1 MAIRVQFRRGTTNE
15 HSTFTGVAGEV
26 TVNTENKSLVVHDGS
41 TAGGSEVIF
50 KNLTDTPTDYGTAN
64 QVLTTSGS
72 ALSWSSLGSTYQT
85 ISPTNTD
92 PSYTWDE
99 ASNPA
104 DITSASPTQAMLLV
118 GGTNVTI
125 GSNVANHAIKIS
137 AATELSSD
145 ATPQLGGNL
154 DVNSNSIT
162 SATNGNVVLD
172 PHGTG
177 VVNFS
182 GNSTQPGEVRFFE
195 DTDDGSNYI
204 GLKAGTVGTSLT
216 YTLPI
221 TDGTAGDALI
231 TNGSGT
237 LSFTTISGG
246 GSSTL
251 EALSDTTITNPA
263 NTEIL
268 TYSSGKWINS
278 AAPGGTPGGSITY
291 VQFNDT
297 GSTFGGDAGFTYNK
311 TTDVVTAG
319 SFATTAAGTPTL
331 SSNTGV
337 EISATSGS
345 ITATTITGG
354 MVLPRLTTTQRD
366 AISTNVDG
374 MVVYNTSTNKFQ
386 GRANSTWVDLH

>member
-1 MAIRVQFRRGTTNE
+1 MAIRVQFRRGSTSE
-15 HSTFTGVAGEV
+15 HSSFTGAAGEV

-50 KNLTDTPTDYGTAN
+50 KNLTDTPTNYGTAN

-85 ISPTNTD
+85 ISPTNTE
-92 PSYTWDE
+92 PGYTWDE
-99 ASNPA
+99 TANPV

-125 GSNVANHAIKIS
+125 GANVANHAIKIT

-154 DVNSNSIT
+154 DVNGNSIT
-162 SATNGNVVLD
+162 SVSNGNVVLD

-177 VVNFS
+177 MVRIA
-182 GNSTQPGEVRFFE
+182 GNTTRAGQLQIFE
-195 DTDDGSNYI
+195 DTDDGSNYV
-204 GLKAGTVGTSLT
+204 GLKAGTIGTSLT
-216 YTLPI
+216 FTLPI

-246 GSSTL
+246 GSATL
-251 EALSDTTITNPA
+251 TGLTDTTITNPA

-268 TYSSGKWINS
+268 TYNGSAWINS
-278 AAPGGTPGGSITY
+278 AAPGGTPGGSNTY
-291 VQFNDT
+291 VQFNDG

-337 EISATSGS
+337 EISATNGS

-354 MVLPRLTTTQRD
+354 MVLPRITTTQRGTI
-366 AISTNVDG
+366 ATNVDG
-374 MVVYNTSTNKFQ
+374 MVIYNTSTNKFQ
-386 GRANSTWVDLH
+386 GRANGAWVDLH

>member
-41 TAGGSEVIF
+41 TGGSEVNF
-50 KNLTDTPTDYGTAN
+50 KNLTDTPTDYGSTN

-92 PSYTWDE
+92 PNYTWDE
-99 ASNPA
+99 TGNPD

-125 GSNVANHAIKIS
+125 GSNVANHAIKIT

-154 DVNSNSIT
+154 DVNGNSIT
-162 SATNGNVVLD
+162 SVSNGNVVLD
-172 PHGTG
+172 PHGT
-177 VVNFS
+177 VMVRIA
-182 GNSTQPGEVRFFE
+182 GNTTRAGQLQIFE
-195 DTDDGSNYI
+195 DTDDGSNYV
-204 GLKAGTVGTSLT
+204 GLKAGTIGTSLT
-216 YTLPI
+216 FTLPI

-246 GSSTL
+246 GSATL
-251 EALSDTTITNPA
+251 TGLTDTTITNPA

-268 TYSSGKWINS
+268 TYNGSAWINS
-278 AAPGGTPGGSITY
+278 AAPGGTPGGSTTQ
-291 VQFNDT
+291 VQYNDT

-337 EISATSGS
+337 EISATNGS

-354 MVLPRLTTTQRD
+354 MILPRITTTQRGTI
-366 AISTNVDG
+366 ATNVDG
-374 MVVYNTSTNKFQ
+374 MVIYNTSTNKFQ
-386 GRANSTWVDLH
+386 GRANGAWVDLH